1 MTTVPLTIQTLP
13 SITIANTGFTS
24 NITACIPLTIQTL
37 PAITIGNTGFTSNI
51 TTRIPLTIQTLPSI
65 TIANTGFTSN
75 ITAIDSALTFQCQE
89 RPTTLAFHNNEL
101 SNVGVVL
108 YDTPLVLR
116 NLSIT
121 NTSTVI
127 SYVHIYNM
135 NTIPTSSNA
144 SVFLVPIAPNVV
156 SNIFNEINHHFTT
169 GLAFRAT
176 TTYNGNTSATANS
189 VYLNGSY
196 NLLV

>member
-1 MTTVPLTIQTLP
+1 
-13 SITIANTGFTS
+13 
-24 NITACIPLTIQTL
+24 
-37 PAITIGNTGFTSNI
+37 
-51 TTRIPLTIQTLPSI
+51 
-65 TIANTGFTSN
+65 
-75 ITAIDSALTFQCQE
+75 
-89 RPTTLAFHNNEL
+89 
-101 SNVGVVL
+101 
-108 YDTPLVLR
+108 
-116 NLSIT
+116 
-121 NTSTVI
+121 
-127 SYVHIYNM
+127 M

-156 SNIFNEINHHFTT
+156 SNIFNGIDHHFTS